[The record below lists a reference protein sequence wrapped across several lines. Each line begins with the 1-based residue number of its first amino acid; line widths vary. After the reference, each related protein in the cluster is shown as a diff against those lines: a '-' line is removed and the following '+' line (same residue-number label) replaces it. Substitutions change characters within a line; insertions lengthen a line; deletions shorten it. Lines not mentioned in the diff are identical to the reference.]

1 MRVKLNQY
9 LSLTVY
15 SVWNLFC
22 SLVCLIIFYLMF
34 ACVLIPT

>member
-15 SVWNLFC
+15 SVWNLIC
-22 SLVCLIIFYLMF
+22 ALVCFIIFYLMF